1 MHKEQSKRALKE
13 TVKSILPAVLV
24 AMIATAM
31 GLLSLYRSS
40 VPMIQ
45 DFGTM
50 LTIGIVVAFLLA
62 TFFLIPLLFVKDHYF
77 TDEAKKVNARKVK
90 KQNSVMQKLVRGIA
104 KVKYPILII
113 AVLTASVGLYFDTQ
127 VEAETNIETFMPQD
141 SEALKDI
148 HILRDKIGS
157 TEQLVLLI
165 DGDTLLSD
173 EHMNYLSDFEQA
185 IASEFHDEIIQVQS
199 LFTIMN
205 IGGIEDVHM
214 IHEDQ
219 LRLFVNE
226 DQTSM
231 VVYLSMN
238 EMDNDELS
246 TFIDDIN
253 LFVSE
258 ENTSTMN
265 IVVTGQSTIDVAMM
279 DALTSGR
286 YEITIIGMA
295 LVFFSLLLIYRKFS
309 RAILPLIPIAL
320 IVGWSG
326 GIMYLFGILYTPLT
340 ATLGALIIGIG
351 TEFTIL
357 ISNRYY
363 EEKEIDPSTAVEQAM
378 SKMSKPIFASILT
391 TMGGFSALIISDFQI
406 LSNFGI
412 MTLVNLSLALLST
425 IIILP
430 AILSLKK
437 TT

>member
-1 MHKEQSKRALKE
+1 MHKNKSKEALKE
-13 TVKSILPAVLV
+13 TIKSIMPAVLT
-24 AMIATAM
+24 AMIATMM
-31 GLLSLYRSS
+31 GLLSLYRST

-50 LTIGIVVAFLLA
+50 LSIGIVVAFFLAVLL
-62 TFFLIPLLFVKDHYF
+62 LIPLLFVKDYYF
-77 TDEAKKVNARKVK
+77 TNVDKAIKKKKVK
-90 KQNSVMQKLVRGIA
+90 KQNRLMEKLVRGIA
-104 KVKYPILII
+104 KFKYSILVI
-113 AVLTASVGLYFDTQ
+113 AILSAAVGLYFDTQ
-127 VEAETNIETFMPQD
+127 VEAETDIETFMPQD
-141 SEALKDI
+141 SEALQDI
-148 HILRDKIGS
+148 HILREKIGS
-157 TEQLVLLI
+157 TEQLALVFTGDNVL
-165 DGDTLLSD
+165 TEENVAFVST
-173 EHMNYLSDFEQA
+173 FEQELT
-185 IASEFHDEIIQVQS
+185 IEFSNEIIQIQS
-199 LFTIMN
+199 LSSVMALAS
-205 IGGIEDVHM
+205 IENPQM
-214 IHEDQ
+214 IHHDQ
-219 LRLFVNE
+219 LRLFVND

-231 VVYLSMN
+231 VMYLSII
-238 EMDNDELS
+238 EMDNDTLS
-246 TFIDDIN
+246 TFIEEMHS
-253 LFVSE
+253 FVLD
-258 ENTSTMN
+258 MN
-265 IVVTGQSTIDVAMM
+265 ASSLEIIVTGQSIIDASMM

-295 LVFFSLLLIYRKFS
+295 LVFLSLLIIYRKFS

-363 EEKEIDPSTAVEQAM
+363 EEKEIDPSTAVESAM

-412 MTLVNLSLALLST
+412 MTLVNLSLALIST

-430 AILSLKK
+430 AILSFKK
-437 TT
+437 AG

>member
-1 MHKEQSKRALKE
+1 MHKNKSKEALKE
-13 TVKSILPAVLV
+13 TVKSIMPAVLV

-50 LTIGIVVAFLLA
+50 LTIGIVVAFFLA
-62 TFFLIPLLFVKDHYF
+62 ALFLIPLLYVKDHYF
-77 TDEAKKVNARKVK
+77 TDEEKKVKVKKVK
-90 KQNSVMQKLVRGIA
+90 KQNHLMEKLVRGIA

-113 AVLTASVGLYFDTQ
+113 AVLTASLGLYFDTQ

-141 SEALKDI
+141 SEALQDI

-157 TEQLVLLI
+157 TEQLVLLFH
-165 DGDTLLSD
+165 GENLLSE
-173 EHMNYLSDFEQA
+173 EHLLYIAEFEQTV
-185 IASEFHDEIIQVQS
+185 ASEFQEEIIQVQS
-199 LFTIMN
+199 LSTIMTLSE
-205 IGGIEDVHM
+205 IEDVNM

-238 EMDNDELS
+238 EMDNEELS
-246 TFIDDIN
+246 LFIEEIN
-253 LFVSE
+253 FFVDE
-258 ENTSTMN
+258 QNTEAMEV
-265 IVVTGQSTIDVAMM
+265 IVTGQSTIDVAMM

-363 EEKEIDPSTAVEQAM
+363 EEKQINPDTAVESAM

-430 AILSLKK
+430 AILSLRKAN
-437 TT
+437 

>member
-1 MHKEQSKRALKE
+1 MHKDKAKEALKE

-62 TFFLIPLLFVKDHYF
+62 ALFLLPLLFVRDHNF
-77 TDEAKKVNARKVK
+77 NAETEQIKKLK
-90 KQNSVMQKLVRGIA
+90 KTKENILMKKLVRAVA
-104 KVKYPILII
+104 KLKYPILIL
-113 AVLTASVGLYFDTQ
+113 AVLGAAVGLYLDTK

-141 SEALKDI
+141 SEALGDI
-148 HILRDKIGS
+148 HILREKIGS
-157 TEQLVLLI
+157 TEQMVLLFQGEDI
-165 DGDTLLSD
+165 LSSN
-173 EHMNYLSDFEQA
+173 HLMTIQSIEQEVA
-185 IASEFHDEIIQVQS
+185 VQFSEEIIQIQS
-199 LFTIMN
+199 LFTMMAQGSIDD
-205 IGGIEDVHM
+205 IKT

-219 LRLFVNE
+219 LGMFVNE

-231 VVYLSMN
+231 VIYLSVN
-238 EMDNDELS
+238 EMSNEELT
-246 TFIDDIN
+246 TFITKLNHFLEDQ
-253 LFVSE
+253 
-258 ENTSTMN
+258 NTSSLD
-265 IVVTGQSTIDVAMM
+265 VVLTGQSTIDIAML

-295 LVFFSLLLIYRKFS
+295 LVFISLLLIYRKFS

-363 EEKEIDPSTAVEQAM
+363 EEKKYNHATAVENAM

-425 IIILP
+425 MIILP

-437 TT
+437 AG